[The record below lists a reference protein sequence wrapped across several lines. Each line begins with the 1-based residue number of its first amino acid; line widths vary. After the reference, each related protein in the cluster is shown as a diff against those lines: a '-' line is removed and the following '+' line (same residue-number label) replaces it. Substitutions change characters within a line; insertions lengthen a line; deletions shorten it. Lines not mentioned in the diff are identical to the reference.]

1 MLREERGTGVGERL
15 DLMPVDGHDEICAG
29 GEEAIDGPHPD
40 TRLRRDVTN
49 RRNDPRADEH
59 CCRRVQQRLL
69 VASGIGPLGPY
80 RPLLAVHHPILSR
93 AALQSGAV
101 LRIVEV
107 EQRSACILPETSTAG
122 STSETGSDDPCDTSR
137 SDAPASRS
145 APLRSAR

>member
-29 GEEAIDGPHPD
+29 GEVAVDGPHPD
-40 TRLRRDVTN
+40 ARLRRDLTN
-49 RRNDPRADEH
+49 RRIDPRGDEH
-59 CCRRVQQRLL
+59 CCRRAPQRLL
-69 VASGIGPLGPY
+69 VASGTGPLGPA
-80 RPLLAVHHPILSR
+80 RPAPAGPPPILSR
-93 AALQSGAV
+93 AALQNGAV

-122 STSETGSDDPCDTSR
+122 STPETGSDDPCDTSR